1 MEVGKRDGGSIIF
14 DWFIFSDFFYIETL
28 AFRMYVG
35 YCACLRLAILQVLW
49 LFSVPDHHR
58 NLKNQVNEK

>member
-1 MEVGKRDGGSIIF
+1 MADPLFSIGLFFQI
-14 DWFIFSDFFYIETL
+14 FFYIETL

-58 NLKNQVNEK
+58 NLKN